1 MLIIKVKEG
10 ENIDR
15 AIKRYRKKHR
25 NVKLLKELRDRK
37 AYVKRSIQKREQLMK
52 AKYIEQLR
60 EEK

>member
-1 MLIIKVKEG
+1 MLIIQVKEG

-25 NVKLLKELRDRK
+25 NIKLLKELRDRK
-37 AYVKRSIQKREQLMK
+37 QYIKPSVEKREQLMK
-52 AKYIEQLR
+52 AKYIEQLK